1 MGHPGAVIMEVHVLM
16 IEETSYEKSDAQL
29 NFTSYKCAVKSVIT
43 DFNHWN
49 DLRKIIYIL

>member
-43 DFNHWN
+43 MTS
-49 DLRKIIYIL
+49 IIGTIYAK